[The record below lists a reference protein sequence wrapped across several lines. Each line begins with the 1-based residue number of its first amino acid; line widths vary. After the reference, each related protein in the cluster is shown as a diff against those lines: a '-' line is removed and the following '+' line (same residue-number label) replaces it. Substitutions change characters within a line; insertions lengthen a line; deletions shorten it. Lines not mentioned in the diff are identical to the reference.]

1 MFASAGIGVLAL
13 FLGMLLTR
21 KIAFLKRFHI
31 ILIIAALT
39 ACSTPKAPLIGI
51 SSSRSASGSTL
62 LSTAYTEAVS
72 KAGGVPV
79 AIPTVSSR
87 EQADAILDALDG
99 IVFSGGEDVNPAWYG
114 EDVLNETVGIDH
126 VRDRSDSLLAR
137 AALCS
142 SKRILA
148 ICRGEQLMNVILGG
162 SLFQDIPSQVPE
174 TVGHGGGS
182 RHMIVTEE
190 GGFLQRIYGQDSLE
204 VNSYHHQ
211 AVKLPAPGLR
221 IAARSAD
228 GIVEAYETDH
238 VLAVQFH
245 PEKMLQQGDDRWL
258 ALFREFVNGC
268 K

>member
-1 MFASAGIGVLAL
+1 MN
-13 FLGMLLTR
+13 M
-21 KIAFLKRFHI
+21 KRFPI
-31 ILIIAALT
+31 ILIICVLA
-39 ACSTPKAPLIGI
+39 ACSAPKAPLIGI

-79 AIPTVSSR
+79 VIPAVSSR
-87 EQADAILDALDG
+87 EEADAILDALDG
-99 IVFSGGEDVNPAWYG
+99 IIFSGGEDVNPAWYG
-114 EDVLNETVGIDH
+114 EEILNGTVGIDH

-142 SKRILA
+142 GKPILA

-162 SLFQDIPSQVPE
+162 SLYQDIPSQVPE
-174 TVGHGGGS
+174 TIGHGGGS
-182 RHMIVTEE
+182 RHKIGTEE
-190 GGFLQRIYGQDSLE
+190 GSFLRRLYGPDSLE

-221 IAARSAD
+221 IVARSAD

-245 PEKMLQQGDDRWL
+245 PEKMLQQGDDKWL